1 MPHKQPTKEPKSA
14 RLRAKKTES
23 SLFSPLSGTIT
34 QFNPALMDDP
44 SAINVDK
51 YGDGW
56 LFEMQSDD
64 LTPLLMA
71 ADYVQLLEDVWDKTQ
86 KTIKGQLNS

>member
-1 MPHKQPTKEPKSA
+1 
-14 RLRAKKTES
+14 
-23 SLFSPLSGTIT
+23 
-34 QFNPALMDDP
+34 MDDP